1 MIKSPIHV
9 QLHSCYNVFDASGEL
24 PFSVVFGICRLQ
36 KSDTDPRSILID
48 TVGSVFDVPYALAH
62 GLLTLYEE
70 RPGEAR
76 QWVEVDVSSL
86 GEVDA
91 NNRGCI
97 SVPSRVHRTKSW
109 RHDITVYLCAID
121 LQGVLASVLK
131 PGKRYKIRLA
141 SRDLGVKKWTYSNQE
156 DFADSDG
163 DGEEVRLVNSWRH
176 GNAAFKVVDDLK
188 FPPRLVTSMC
198 LVNDI
203 SLEITVV
210 NSGSETVTVQSR
222 GQQKFLVPWGPSAT
236 ETNTLDGRRRIIDQS
251 ELNRLPTSSFLIVN
265 AATGKMMHRQQT
277 SICQLRHAKTDLRAK
292 MDELVTLKPGIPLVN
307 SFDIGRTLR
316 SLENGRYIVRM
327 RPKGCTWWCGE
338 LEKEEGEGDRVPA
351 RLWKGFTVPIMLASE
366 DELDIT
372 IKDGKVDG
380 KV

>member
-1 MIKSPIHV
+1 MTRFPIHV
-9 QLHSCYNVFDASGEL
+9 QLHSRYNVYDASGKL
-24 PFSVVFGICRLQ
+24 PFSVVFGLCRLQ
-36 KSDTDPRSILID
+36 KSDTDPRSIRID
-48 TVGSVFDVPYALAH
+48 TVGSVFDVPYAIAH
-62 GLLTLYEE
+62 GLLILYEK
-70 RPGEAR
+70 RTGEAT

-91 NNRGCI
+91 SNRGYI
-97 SVPSRVHRTKSW
+97 SVPSRIHRTKSW
-109 RHDITVYLCAID
+109 RHDITVHLCALD
-121 LQGVLASVLK
+121 LQGVFALVLK
-131 PGKRYKIRLA
+131 PGKRYRIRIA
-141 SRDLGVKKWTYSNQE
+141 SRDLGVNKWTYSDQE
-156 DFADSDG
+156 EFADSDG
-163 DGEEVRLVNSWRH
+163 DGEEARLANSWRH
-176 GNAAFKVVDDLK
+176 GNAAFKIVADLK
-188 FPPRLVTSMC
+188 FPPRLETRMR

-203 SLEITVV
+203 SLEVTVV

-338 LEKEEGEGDRVPA
+338 LEKEEAEGDRVPA